1 MNQTEEM
8 RQLREE
14 GETLQAIGDRY
25 GMSRVAVHY
34 RLNGRN
40 GQPINPPLRKAP
52 PPPANDNK
60 VVHMV
65 PYNGGC
71 STTSGRVPVSLA
83 RIPTI
88 DGLPQ
93 EQVAA

>member
-1 MNQTEEM
+1 MNQTDEM

-14 GETLQAIGDRY
+14 GETLQAIGDRF

-40 GQPINPPLRKAP
+40 GQPINPPLRKA

-83 RIPTI
+83 RVPTI
-88 DGLPQ
+88 DG
-93 EQVAA
+93 QVAA